1 MSSGAG
7 ENPFASPTVEH
18 DGVAPTGDA
27 ILAEGT
33 FTQRDLKATYRA
45 LVYNWRITAILATVS
60 LVVFAGLLNPLS
72 GRYWAVGTVV
82 YPLFCLL
89 PLAVVLEVLFYVKTY
104 WRTQNAELAKEPEP
118 QRIVL
123 DEQGIHFQS
132 SRMKSLLP
140 WTRFSRLQARS
151 RILVIVARP
160 FGFISLPAHYFE
172 SRDAFRAAKR
182 LIIEQLALARTAP
195 PPEITSDEQYVDAE
209 IPGAISCAGT
219 LTQREFYAT
228 CWLMV
233 RRALLINF
241 VVIGGVFGFSLYV
254 AVVELAANRPQ
265 NLYISVMLLIGA
277 ALSSIRWIRY
287 YLGIRRTYR
296 DITSRI
302 RTRWTITDEKL
313 SAVSETFTLNI
324 AWDEINRVVFRDDML
339 LLVYQKTQGFTLPR
353 RFFQNEE
360 DWRQVVEW
368 ARKLH

>member
-1 MSSGAG
+1 MNAP
-7 ENPFASPTVEH
+7 EADNPFESPAAEH
-18 DGVAPTGDA
+18 DDFAPTGEA

-45 LVYNWRITAILATVS
+45 LVYNWRTAAILAMVS
-60 LVVFAGLLNPLS
+60 LIVFAGLFGPLTS
-72 GRYWAVGTVV
+72 RFWVVGAVI

-89 PLAVVLEVLFYVKTY
+89 PLAVVLEVLFYVQTY

-160 FGFISLPAHYFE
+160 FGFISLPAHFFE

-182 LIIEQLALARTAP
+182 LISEQLAIARTAP
-195 PPEITSDEQYVDAE
+195 PPEIASDEQYVDAE
-209 IPGAISCAGT
+209 VPGAISCAGT

-233 RRALLINF
+233 RRALVINF
-241 VVIGGVFGFSLYV
+241 VVIGGLFGFSLYSAV
-254 AVVELAANRPQ
+254 AELAANRPQ
-265 NLYISVMLLIGA
+265 NLLISGMLMIGA
-277 ALSSIRWIRY
+277 VLSSIRWIRY

-296 DITSRI
+296 DVTSRI
-302 RTRWTITDEKL
+302 RTRWTITEEKL
-313 SAVSETFTLNI
+313 AAVSETFTLNI
-324 AWDEINRVVFRDDML
+324 AWVEINRVVFRDDML

-360 DWRQVVEW
+360 DWRQVVAW